1 MSEGLVE
8 LLKMDILWERMENS
22 PGPFLDYA
30 NRSFDL
36 WYVHTGSG
44 LREYDL
50 GTPKLEAKRCDS
62 LLVIGEKG

>member
-1 MSEGLVE
+1 MGAYGEV
-8 LLKMDILWERMENS
+8 WERMEYS
-22 PGPFLDYA
+22 PGPFLDCT

-44 LREYDL
+44 LSEYDL

-62 LLVIGEKG
+62 LLVIGEKS